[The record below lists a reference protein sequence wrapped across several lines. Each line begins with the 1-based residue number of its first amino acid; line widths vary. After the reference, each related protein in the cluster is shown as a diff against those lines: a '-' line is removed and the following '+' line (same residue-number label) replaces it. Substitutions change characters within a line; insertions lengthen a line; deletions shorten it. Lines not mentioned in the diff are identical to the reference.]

1 MSTSIKAI
9 GVFEGTIIH
18 QIRVYLG
25 STVLAYGYVYNK
37 VYQCYSTVEGNRV
50 CPAAA
55 RLWVKSMGKGQG
67 GDSPNVTSFTRIV
80 FTLVLLVTIPLPLLT
95 RDILLLNHELCH
107 GASDVR

>member
-1 MSTSIKAI
+1 MYCMYAYILY
-9 GVFEGTIIH
+9 VCIH
-18 QIRVYLG
+18 IL
-25 STVLAYGYVYNK
+25 YNK
-37 VYQCYSTVEGNRV
+37 VYQCYSTIGGNKV

-80 FTLVLLVTIPLPLLT
+80 FTLVLLVTIPRPLLT

-107 GASDVR
+107 GAPDVR